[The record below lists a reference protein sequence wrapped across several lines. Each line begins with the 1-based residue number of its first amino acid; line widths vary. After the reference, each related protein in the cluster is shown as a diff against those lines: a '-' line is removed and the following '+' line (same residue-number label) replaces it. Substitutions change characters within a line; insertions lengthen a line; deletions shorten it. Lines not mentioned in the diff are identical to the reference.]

1 MPSVLLLLLACVV
14 KNLLNSIC
22 DVICLFE
29 FNVFL
34 QKFSY
39 QSAACVRYNDYDNNS
54 DENDMNIHSYNTNS
68 NYYVIKNS
76 QLC

>member
-1 MPSVLLLLLACVV
+1 MLYFVNEAQ
-14 KNLLNSIC
+14 IC
-22 DVICLFE
+22 TCTNESPVNCLFE

-39 QSAACVRYNDYDNNS
+39 HSAACVRYNDYDNNS